1 MISRHINVND
11 RICSNNQ
18 LPAAEIH
25 NEVLL
30 MNYEKGLFY
39 GLDDIGSA
47 IFRMIATPTRVS
59 ELCDQLSAEYGAE
72 STVVQRDV
80 LNLLDAM
87 ATHGL
92 IVVTHESTT

>member
-1 MISRHINVND
+1 M
-11 RICSNNQ
+11 
-18 LPAAEIH
+18 PAAKIG

-30 MNYEKGLFY
+30 MNDEKGLFY

-47 IFRMIATPTRVS
+47 IFGMIAKPTRVS
-59 ELCDQLSAEYGAE
+59 EVCDKLSVEFGAE
-72 STVVQRDV
+72 PTVIQRDV

-92 IVVTHESTT
+92 IVVTHESTL